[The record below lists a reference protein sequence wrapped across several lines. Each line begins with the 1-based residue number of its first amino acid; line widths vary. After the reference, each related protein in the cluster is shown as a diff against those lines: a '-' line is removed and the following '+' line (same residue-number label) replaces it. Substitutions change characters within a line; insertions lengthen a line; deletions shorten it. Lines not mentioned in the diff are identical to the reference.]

1 MAYVTTRKASEAL
14 GVCASTLRR
23 WADEGKIR
31 FIRTTTANQRLYDVE
46 SFLRDREATTSE
58 REHILYC
65 RVSSA
70 KQKDD
75 LERQITFMRN
85 RYPNHT
91 IVTDVASGINFKRK
105 GLLSILESVCAG
117 NVAEIVVAHK
127 DRLARFGFDL
137 IKWLVE
143 FHGGRI
149 VVLEEVSHSPQQELV
164 SDLLSIITVFSCKM
178 HGLRKYHSKIKEDP
192 DLSECGAEEEVAN
205 VDGGCEICL

>member
-105 GLLSILESVCAG
+105 GLKTILERAMSG
-117 NVAEIVVAHK
+117 DKLEIVVAHR

-137 IKWLVE
+137 IRYIIE
-143 FHGGRI
+143 RSGGRL
-149 VVLEEVSHSPQQELV
+149 VVLSQTIFSPEEELTR
-164 SDLLSIITVFSCKM
+164 DLLNILHVFSCRM
-178 HGLRKYHSKIKEDP
+178 HGLRNYKKQVSEALSVKAAKED
-192 DLSECGAEEEVAN
+192 S
-205 VDGGCEICL
+205 